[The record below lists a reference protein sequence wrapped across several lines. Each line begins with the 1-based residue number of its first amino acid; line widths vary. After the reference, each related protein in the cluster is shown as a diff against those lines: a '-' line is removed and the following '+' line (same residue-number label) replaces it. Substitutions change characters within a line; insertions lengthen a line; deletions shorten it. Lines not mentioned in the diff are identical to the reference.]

1 MTPISTRDR
10 LVPMTLTPRQINI
23 LKHIIEEYID
33 TAKPV
38 GSETL
43 DNKYNLGVSPATL
56 RNEMGAL
63 TENGFLK
70 QVHTSAGRT
79 PTPLALR
86 YYVSNLMEPKN
97 LSVTDEVKIK
107 ENVWDN
113 RAQFEKTMRDA
124 TADLAQR
131 TKSLAIASDDEGDTF
146 YAGAAN
152 LLDMEEFFDVE
163 LMQKVLTLLDHFEY
177 LNQIFDRAGS
187 DVSTHVLVGD
197 DLGFDYL
204 NPCAVI
210 FHRFGLQGKHRGVIG
225 VFGPYRL
232 NYPRLIPT
240 VQYFGNLIDE
250 LSTNW

>member
-1 MTPISTRDR
+1 MA
-10 LVPMTLTPRQINI
+10 TLTPRQTDI

-56 RNEMGAL
+56 RNEMSAL
-63 TENGFLK
+63 TEAGFLK
-70 QVHTSAGRT
+70 QIHTSAGRT
-79 PTPLALR
+79 PTPTALR
-86 YYVSNLMEPKN
+86 YYVSNLMQPKN

-107 ENVWDN
+107 EKVWDYKS
-113 RAQFEKTMRDA
+113 QFEKALREA
-124 TADLAQR
+124 TAELAER
-131 TKSLAIASDDEGDTF
+131 TKSLAVASDNQGDIF

-163 LMQKVLTLLDHFEY
+163 LMQKVLALLDHFDY
-177 LNQIFDRAGS
+177 LNKIFDRAGGN
-187 DVSTHVLVGD
+187 VSTHVLVGD
-197 DLGFDYL
+197 DLGYDYL
-204 NPCAVI
+204 NPCAIV
-210 FHRFGLQGKHRGVIG
+210 FHRFGTPGKHQGVIG

-240 VQYFGNLIDE
+240 VQYVGNLMDE
-250 LSTNW
+250 LVSQWI

>member
-1 MTPISTRDR
+1 MA
-10 LVPMTLTPRQINI
+10 TLTPRQINI

-113 RAQFEKTMRDA
+113 RSQFEKTMRDA

-210 FHRFGLQGKHRGVIG
+210 FHRFGLSGKHRGVIG